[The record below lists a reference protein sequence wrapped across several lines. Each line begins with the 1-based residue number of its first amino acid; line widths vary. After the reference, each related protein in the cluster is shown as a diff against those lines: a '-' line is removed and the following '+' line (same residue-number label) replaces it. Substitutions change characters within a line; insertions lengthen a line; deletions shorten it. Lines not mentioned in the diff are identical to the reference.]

1 MAAYQKLLQYLL
13 QIEEFLPQSKGQ
25 EIKSQEKQPSKPEN
39 VQPTKDLPSEI
50 MVGEEPHKPESVQPT
65 KAITHESEESPSK
78 PEPVTPTKDL
88 PSETVVSEE
97 PYKPESVHEEVVQT
111 EQYKHDTDLNKSE
124 KLRNSQET
132 MPSTTSESGGSHH
145 TKKVTLVTVK
155 LV

>member
-25 EIKSQEKQPSKPEN
+25 ESQEKQPSKPEN
-39 VQPTKDLPSEI
+39 VQPTKDLPSET
-50 MVGEEPHKPESVQPT
+50 MVGEEAHKPESVQPT
-65 KAITHESEESPSK
+65 KAVTHESEESPSK

-88 PSETVVSEE
+88 PSEIVVSEE
-97 PYKPESVHEEVVQT
+97 PYKPESVQHEEVVQT
-111 EQYKHDTDLNKSE
+111 EQYKHNTDSNKSE

-132 MPSTTSESGGSHH
+132 MPSTTSESGGSRH
-145 TKKVTLVTVK
+145 TKKVTLVTIK